1 MKSDVKNSIL
11 LDNSVSTWFILSY
24 HALLIILLPL
34 YIYLFGLP
42 STSMIIAIPM
52 LFFFAGIGVTGGY
65 HRLYSHKAYS
75 TNKVIEAILLFF
87 GTLSLEGSVL
97 KWSFQHRIHHRFV
110 DTEKDPY
117 SIRKGFWYAHILWI
131 FQDKC
136 EKIDE
141 SVVPDLMS
149 NKLVM
154 FQNKYY
160 PILAVLSNFIVFI
173 AIGLV
178 FNDYFASFVFG
189 FLLRTFIVHH
199 FTWFINSLA
208 HTWGSKSYSKEHSAV
223 DNFLISLVSFGEGYH
238 NYHHSFAS
246 DYRNGILWFNFDPTK
261 WIIWTLS
268 KVGLAKDL
276 VNVDYLIIKRK
287 LMEEDKVIMIDKLK
301 HMTARESLESS
312 INSMTEKINKRIS
325 DIRNNKFKFN
335 NIAKEEQPIL
345 KLEIKRQYKEFKL
358 EWKDWLKLVDTV
370 MNRA

>member
-1 MKSDVKNSIL
+1 MNPKFLS
-11 LDNSVSTWFILSY
+11 NSVSTWFIISY

-34 YIYLFGLP
+34 YLYLFRLP
-42 STSMIIAIPM
+42 SITVLLSIAV
-52 LFFFAGIGVTGGY
+52 LFFFTGMGVTAGY
-65 HRLYSHKAYS
+65 HRLYSHKAYQ

-87 GTLSLEGSVL
+87 GTLSLEGSAL

-110 DTEKDPY
+110 DSEQDPY

-136 EKIDE
+136 DKIDE
-141 SVVPDLMS
+141 KVVPDLIS

-160 PILAVLSNFIVFI
+160 PFLAVISNFLMFI
-173 AIGLV
+173 AFGYA
-178 FNDYFASFVFG
+178 FNDYFASFVFS
-189 FLLRTFIVHH
+189 FLLRVFIVHH

-223 DNFLISLVSFGEGYH
+223 DNFIISLVSFGEGYH

-268 KVGLAKDL
+268 KLGLAKSL
-276 VNVDYLIIKRK
+276 VKIDTLAIKRK
-287 LMEEDKVIMIDKLK
+287 LMEEDKLMMIDKLK
-301 HMTARESLESS
+301 HINAKESLETA
-312 INSMTEKINKRIS
+312 INSMAERITNKIAE
-325 DIRNNKFKFN
+325 IRNIKFKFKDSS
-335 NIAKEEQPIL
+335 KEEQQIL
-345 KLEIKRQYKEFKL
+345 KNELKTQYREFKL
-358 EWKDWLKLVDTV
+358 EWKDWIKLVNSV
-370 MNRA
+370 MSRA